1 MKIVEVP
8 IVVSNTEGQ
17 GTRRGSVAAR
27 GIGGATDRDS
37 LSTRDANGATMLM
50 EEDTAALTKLL
61 LVWLVIEVREIIG
74 RLLVSDEVEQPQE
87 FAVNAARGGHTRGQ
101 KRQRSMAV
109 VRFAIRADF
118 VSSTARSFLPNV
130 NTSTLGGYQ
139 GAAGNTKGAAFRPHL
154 QPSSNSPVDGSTD
167 RGSWMGNPLLPG
179 ELSNRRGLCLKQGC
193 APTDYRT
200 VSET

>member
-1 MKIVEVP
+1 MRFV
-8 IVVSNTEGQ
+8 Q
-17 GTRRGSVAAR
+17 LQHVAR
-27 GIGGATDRDS
+27 
-37 LSTRDANGATMLM
+37 
-50 EEDTAALTKLL
+50 
-61 LVWLVIEVREIIG
+61 
-74 RLLVSDEVEQPQE
+74 
-87 FAVNAARGGHTRGQ
+87 ARGGRW
-101 KRQRSMAV
+101 RV
-109 VRFAIRADF
+109 VRKDLLHNPAGNAALLRDFGLLRSIVIVIPRLRLQCCKEVEGGESGCNVVRRDRIR
-118 VSSTARSFLPNV
+118 VCLTASSFLPNV

>member
-1 MKIVEVP
+1 MKIIEVA
-8 IVVSNTEGQ
+8 IVISNTEGQ

-61 LVWLVIEVREIIG
+61 LVRLVIEVREIIG

-101 KRQRSMAV
+101 KRQRPMAV
-109 VRFAIRADF
+109 VRFPICADF
-118 VSSTARSFLPNV
+118 VSIGLIEELV
-130 NTSTLGGYQ
+130 
-139 GAAGNTKGAAFRPHL
+139 RP
-154 QPSSNSPVDGSTD
+154 V
-167 RGSWMGNPLLPG
+167 RVAERAM
-179 ELSNRRGLCLKQGC
+179 
-193 APTDYRT
+193 A
-200 VSET
+200 